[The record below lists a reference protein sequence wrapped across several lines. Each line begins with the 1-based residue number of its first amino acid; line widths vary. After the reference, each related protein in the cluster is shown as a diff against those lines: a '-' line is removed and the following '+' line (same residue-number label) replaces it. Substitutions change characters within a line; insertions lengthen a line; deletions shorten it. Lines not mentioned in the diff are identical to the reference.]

1 MDKVEIEIEIEI
13 WLDQKGTWRT
23 QVENIQLK
31 CEKVI
36 SLMQ

>member
-13 WLDQKGTWRT
+13 WLDQNGTWRT
-23 QVENIQLK
+23 QVENIKLK
-31 CEKVI
+31 CKKVI